1 MWWPGRRRNDSNT
14 DSEEALKDAKQQ
26 VRKAEKRTKEVTEV
40 VDALRELR
48 ERNHFADAMEEIIV
62 KRRGSLRYD

>member
-1 MWWPGRRRNDSNT
+1 MWWFGRRRNDSPD
-14 DSEEALKDAKQQ
+14 DSKEALKDAKRQ
-26 VRKAEKRTKEVTEV
+26 VRKAERRTEEVTEV

-62 KRRGSLRYD
+62 RRRRDLRYD